1 MDKQCSKCFG
11 NGFIKT
17 TWEAEPSSYFDCDEC
32 NSQGTIKEKKKRT
45 VGSVCNSFDKA
56 IANAQDKSFKLLW
69 WKKKIQ
75 FINKYTPKLLTYNNN
90 FNTIH

>member
-1 MDKQCSKCFG
+1 MDKICPKCFG

-32 NSQGTIKEKKKRT
+32 NSQGTIKVEKKRT

-90 FNTIH
+90 PNTIH